1 MCNNREMQPGPVV
14 WCATRDSQIVGGSLT
29 LAFWWVA
36 LARLPCP
43 MKFPYEAKAWQ
54 TQQRRANGRKDGLRR
69 SEGPL
74 TCGEHTRRQVRLKWD
89 ARGSDVC
96 LCVG

>member
-1 MCNNREMQPGPVV
+1 
-14 WCATRDSQIVGGSLT
+14 
-29 LAFWWVA
+29 
-36 LARLPCP
+36 
-43 MKFPYEAKAWQ
+43 MKIPHEAKAWQ
-54 TQQRRANGRKDGLRR
+54 RHNSGVRRANGRKDGLRR